1 MITHFSDCVRPIP
14 DLAASLTDS
23 ALKVLAEAGVRGDS
37 VAMELG
43 LWRALATELERE
55 LCIAR

>member
-1 MITHFSDCVRPIP
+1 MLTRVSNQVRTIP

-23 ALKVLAEAGVRGDS
+23 ALEAVAAAGVGGDS

-43 LWRALATELERE
+43 LWRALTAQLEQE
-55 LCIAR
+55 LCTCR

>member
-1 MITHFSDCVRPIP
+1 MLSRLSNPCHSVT

-23 ALKVLAEAGVRGDS
+23 ALEALSETGVRGDS

-43 LWRALATELERE
+43 LWHALTDVLKRV
-55 LCIAR
+55 LCAA